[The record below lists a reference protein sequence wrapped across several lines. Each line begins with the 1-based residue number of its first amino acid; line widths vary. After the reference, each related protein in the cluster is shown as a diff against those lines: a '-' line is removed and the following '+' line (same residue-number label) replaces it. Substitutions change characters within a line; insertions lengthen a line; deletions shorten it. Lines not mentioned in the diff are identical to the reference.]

1 MKKGMQVSNESPRWY
16 ASWIADLKRRYRAT
30 QIKAAVA
37 VNSALIEFYWSLG
50 KDIAEKYPGKVYGSK
65 FFDKLGVDLRRE
77 LPGASGFTKVNLI
90 YCLKFYALY
99 SGRAIVPQVVEQSE
113 DNPPVGILVC
123 KEHNRVLAKFH
134 LEKLGLPMGITDY
147 QIKKLLPTQAQ
158 LAKCYADA
166 ERQIASAKKKGG
178 GIWERS

>member
-1 MKKGMQVSNESPRWY
+1 MLRFHNARPHRYLVMEVKTTKYEP
-16 ASWIADLKRRYRAT
+16 ADLGQLSGYL
-30 QIKAAVA
+30 VM
-37 VNSALIEFYWSLG
+37 
-50 KDIAEKYPGKVYGSK
+50 AEQ
-65 FFDKLGVDLRRE
+65 
-77 LPGASGFTKVNLI
+77 
-90 YCLKFYALY
+90 CLNT
-99 SGRAIVPQVVEQSE
+99 PE

-123 KEHNRVLAKFH
+123 KDHNRVLAKFH

-178 GIWERS
+178 GI